1 MLTLWLVVILMLD
14 KNSKV
19 EEFHR
24 YEFKYV
30 ISSDIATTIQGEI
43 ENFMNYDGFIHEE
56 LGNAYLVRSLYFD
69 NIFASNFY
77 EKIDGVRYRTKF
89 RLRTYSRENDNSSP
103 MFLEQK
109 GRHLNRVFKNRC
121 HIDSEDLSKFYS
133 EGSYAKIY
141 NSYKNEVAED
151 FIFQAYKKKLKP
163 RVLVDY
169 IRKPYTSNYD
179 SNFRI
184 TFDSSIESKKSLSL
198 FPSENFG
205 LIKSLPGYVIMEVKF
220 HRRIPAWFHRIL
232 QTYNLSRVSISK
244 FVLGMASTNL
254 ATDLS

>member
-1 MLTLWLVVILMLD
+1 MLD
-14 KNSKV
+14 NITKV

-30 ISSDIATTIQGEI
+30 INNDMAIILQNEI
-43 ENFMNYDGFIHEE
+43 ENFMNYDGYIHEE

-69 NIFASNFY
+69 NVFASNFF

-89 RLRTYSRENDNSSP
+89 RLRTYSKKNDNSSP
-103 MFLEQK
+103 LFLEQK
-109 GRHLNRVFKNRC
+109 GRHLNRVFKSRC
-121 HIDSEDLSKFYS
+121 LINTEDLGMFISENKYS
-133 EGSYAKIY
+133 ELTNIY
-141 NSYKNEVAED
+141 QNEVAED
-151 FIFQAYKKKLKP
+151 FVFQGYKKKLKP

-184 TFDSSIESKKSLSL
+184 TFDSSIKSQESSSL
-198 FPSENFG
+198 FPKDDFR
-205 LIKSLPGYVIMEVKF
+205 IVQSLPGYVIMEVKF

-232 QTYNLSRVSISK
+232 QTHNLSRVSISK
-244 FVLGMASTNL
+244 FVIGMTSCNL

>member
-1 MLTLWLVVILMLD
+1 MPKLNFENSNNNEERVQ
-14 KNSKV
+14 KNNIKTFQPSV
-19 EEFHR
+19 
-24 YEFKYV
+24 
-30 ISSDIATTIQGEI
+30 
-43 ENFMNYDGFIHEE
+43 N
-56 LGNAYLVRSLYFD
+56 

-89 RLRTYSRENDNSSP
+89 RLRTYSNKNDQSSP

-121 HIDSEDLSKFYS
+121 RIDYEDLKRLYVES
-133 EGSYAKIY
+133 EYFEL
-141 NSYKNEVAED
+141 NNRYKNEVTED
-151 FIFQAYKKKLKP
+151 FIFQGYKKKLKP

-184 TFDSSIESKKSLSL
+184 TFDSCIQSKESSVL
-198 FPSENFG
+198 FPEDNYRLF
-205 LIKSLPGYVIMEVKF
+205 KSLPGYVIMEVKF

-232 QTYNLSRVSISK
+232 QTYNLTRVSISK
-244 FVLGMASTNL
+244 FVLGMTS
-254 ATDLS
+254 TDLAIDLS

>member
-1 MLTLWLVVILMLD
+1 MSD
-14 KNSKV
+14 KLNDV

-30 ISSDIATTIQGEI
+30 LNTDVALNIQREI
-43 ENFMNYDGFIHEE
+43 EHFMNYDGYIHEE
-56 LGNAYLVRSLYFD
+56 LDNAYLVRSLYFD

-89 RLRTYSRENDNSSP
+89 RLRTYSKINDKSSP

-121 HIDSEDLSKFYS
+121 SIKVEDLENFYS
-133 EGSYAKIY
+133 ESNFSELQNTYE
-141 NSYKNEVAED
+141 NEVIED

-169 IRKPYTSNYD
+169 IRKPFTSNYD

-184 TFDSSIESKKSLSL
+184 TFDSSIISKESMYL
-198 FPSENFG
+198 FPDENYRN
-205 LIKSLPGYVIMEVKF
+205 IQSLPGYVIMEVKF

-244 FVLGMASTNL
+244 FVLGMTSTNL
-254 ATDLS
+254 AIDLS

>member
-1 MLTLWLVVILMLD
+1 MLD
-14 KNSKV
+14 NITKV

-30 ISSDIATTIQGEI
+30 INNDMAIILQDEI
-43 ENFMNYDGFIHEE
+43 ENFMNYDGYIHEE

-69 NIFASNFY
+69 NVFASNFF

-89 RLRTYSRENDNSSP
+89 RLRTYSKKNDNSSP
-103 MFLEQK
+103 LFLEQK
-109 GRHLNRVFKNRC
+109 GRHLNRVFKSRC
-121 HIDSEDLSKFYS
+121 LINTEDLGMFISENKYS
-133 EGSYAKIY
+133 ELTNIY
-141 NSYKNEVAED
+141 QNEVAED
-151 FIFQAYKKKLKP
+151 FVFQGYKKKLKP

-184 TFDSSIESKKSLSL
+184 TFDSSIKSQESSSL
-198 FPSENFG
+198 FPKDDFR
-205 LIKSLPGYVIMEVKF
+205 IVQSLPGYVIMEVKF

-232 QTYNLSRVSISK
+232 QTHNLSRVSISK
-244 FVLGMASTNL
+244 FVIGMTSCNL

>member
-1 MLTLWLVVILMLD
+1 MSD
-14 KNSKV
+14 KANKV

-30 ISSDIATTIQGEI
+30 LNTNVAKKIQNEI
-43 ENFMNYDGFIHEE
+43 EHFMNYDGYIHKD

-69 NIFASNFY
+69 NAFATNFY
-77 EKIDGVRYRTKF
+77 EKVDGVRYRTKF
-89 RLRTYSRENDNSSP
+89 RLRSYSQKNDKTSP
-103 MFLEQK
+103 IFLEQK

-121 HIDSEDLSKFYS
+121 TIENEDLDMFYS
-133 EGSYAKIY
+133 ESRYSELLNTY
-141 NSYKNEVAED
+141 QNEVIED
-151 FIFQAYKKKLKP
+151 FIFQGYKKKLKP
-163 RVLVDY
+163 QVLVDY
-169 IRKPYTSNYD
+169 IRKPFTSNYD

-184 TFDSSIESKKSLSL
+184 TFDSSIKSKESQSL
-198 FPSENFG
+198 FPQENFR
-205 LIKSLPGYVIMEVKF
+205 IIQSLPGYVIMEVKF

>member
-1 MLTLWLVVILMLD
+1 MSD
-14 KNSKV
+14 KANKV

-30 ISSDIATTIQGEI
+30 LNTNVAKKIQNEI
-43 ENFMNYDGFIHEE
+43 EHFMNYDGYIHKD

-69 NIFASNFY
+69 NAFATNFY
-77 EKIDGVRYRTKF
+77 EKVDGVRYRTKF
-89 RLRTYSRENDNSSP
+89 RLRSYSQKNDKTSP
-103 MFLEQK
+103 IFLEQK

-121 HIDSEDLSKFYS
+121 TIENEDFNMSYLESIYS
-133 EGSYAKIY
+133 ELLKTS
-141 NSYKNEVAED
+141 KNEVIEV
-151 FIFQAYKKKLKP
+151 FIFQGYKKKLKP
-163 RVLVDY
+163 QVLVDY
-169 IRKPYTSNYD
+169 IRKPFTSNYD

-184 TFDSSIESKKSLSL
+184 TFDSSIKSKESQSL
-198 FPSENFG
+198 FPQENFR
-205 LIKSLPGYVIMEVKF
+205 IIQSLPGYVIMEVKF

-232 QTYNLSRVSISK
+232 QTYNLSRVSISQ

>member
-1 MLTLWLVVILMLD
+1 MAVIHMLD
-14 KNSKV
+14 NITKV
-19 EEFHR
+19 EEFRR

-30 ISSDIATTIQGEI
+30 INADMAKILQDEI
-43 ENFMNYDGFIHEE
+43 ENFMNYDGYIHEE

-69 NIFASNFY
+69 NAFASNFY
-77 EKIDGVRYRTKF
+77 EKVDGVRYRTKF
-89 RLRTYSRENDNSSP
+89 RLRTYSQKNDNSSP
-103 MFLEQK
+103 LFLEQK
-109 GRHLNRVFKNRC
+109 GRHLNRVFKSRC
-121 HIDSEDLSKFYS
+121 LINTEDLGIFISESKYS
-133 EGSYAKIY
+133 ELANIY
-141 NSYKNEVAED
+141 QNEVVEN
-151 FIFQAYKKKLKP
+151 FVFQGYKKKIKP

-184 TFDSSIESKKSLSL
+184 TFDSSIKSKESTSL
-198 FPSENFG
+198 FPEGDFR
-205 LIKSLPGYVIMEVKF
+205 IFQSLPGYVIMEVKF

-244 FVLGMASTNL
+244 FVIGMTSTNL